1 MAGIWEKL
9 TSAFRGR
16 GERRRIEQLV
26 ERRAKLQARRE
37 LLYSE
42 IQRLERRENELL
54 EQGRESESNA
64 QKRRLAAQLAGVRKD
79 LERRNTSAGVITRNV
94 DVLST
99 HIHNLELIAA
109 NADAYR
115 PTPEELNDAAGK
127 VDELLSSL
135 KEDADLAAGIEA
147 DRSTDLLSTEEE
159 GILREFES
167 KREAELAS
175 HQLRLDEP
183 ARAKE
188 PAAVEKAKIE
198 PVVEK
203 PAEAKV
209 ETKVEAAPPQAATP
223 ARREEPRQPAVETD

>member
-1 MAGIWEKL
+1 MAGLWERIA
-9 TSAFRGR
+9 SVFRSGS
-16 GERRRIEQLV
+16 ERRKIEFLM

-42 IQRLERRENELL
+42 IQRLERREHELL

-79 LERRNTSAGVITRNV
+79 LERRNTAAGVITRNV

-99 HIHNLELIAA
+99 HIHNLELISS
-109 NADAYR
+109 NREAYR
-115 PTPEELNDAAGK
+115 PSPEELNEAAGR

-147 DRSTDLLSTEEE
+147 ERATDLQSTEEAA
-159 GILREFES
+159 ILREFEA

-175 HQLRLDEP
+175 QQIKLGEP
-183 ARAKE
+183 AEPSRERKE
-188 PAAVEKAKIE
+188 PAAVEPAA
-198 PVVEK
+198 
-203 PAEAKV
+203 PAEPAVKPP
-209 ETKVEAAPPQAATP
+209 TEAEPAGSPAPTP
-223 ARREEPRQPAVETD
+223 ARREPDRRSEVEAE